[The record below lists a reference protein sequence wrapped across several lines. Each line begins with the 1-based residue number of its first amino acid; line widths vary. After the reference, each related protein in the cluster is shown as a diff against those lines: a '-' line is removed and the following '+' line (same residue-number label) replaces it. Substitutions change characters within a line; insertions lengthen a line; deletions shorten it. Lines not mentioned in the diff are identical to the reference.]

1 MNFLFPLHS
10 LKTASTYFDNLWSI
24 PGNLYKRTMRSQNCA
39 FCILHRALV
48 KGFSTTIGAAL

>member
-39 FCILHRALV
+39 LCFVYYLQWPH
-48 KGFSTTIGAAL
+48 G